1 MADCQLSDLFFER
14 LQFTLLPP
22 IPPQAASESE
32 GGREA
37 GRRGSVSERER
48 WFGLAWIVDEASV
61 KSLITRARERECF
74 VLKGTNYESA

>member
-1 MADCQLSDLFFER
+1 MS
-14 LQFTLLPP
+14 
-22 IPPQAASESE
+22 
-32 GGREA
+32 
-37 GRRGSVSERER
+37 ER